1 MTDATRAMI
10 AARACGAECSTL
22 AHRQS
27 RDRSVATWLIFF
39 VTLMLAVLVAPTP
52 VLAQSATDDQ
62 GLWQQST
69 LTGDWRGAR
78 KNLQDQGFQLGLGYI
93 AEMLSNPTGGVGQGT
108 IYEGLVTG
116 TVELDLEKL
125 LKWPAA
131 TFHVDGYQINGRGLS
146 QNYVGNI
153 LAVSG
158 IEALPSTRL
167 HDLWVQQLAFDQ
179 KVSLRVGQIGM
190 DDPNEFYNSQYAGLF
205 INSTF
210 GYPDLLA
217 EDLPGGGPGFPFAVP
232 GVRLRINPTD
242 RFTLSAAVFNGTPA
256 PPGPGNP
263 QLRNANGTNFLIG
276 VGGMLAIAE
285 LVYSFDKESTTS
297 TWLSDVK
304 LGGWY
309 HSAAFPDL
317 HVDTIGL
324 SLANPNSNG
333 IPALH
338 QANYGPYL
346 ILDKMLWQPPNG
358 GVRGVAA
365 FLRVGGALGDRNLL
379 NLEIDTGLN
388 AKGLL
393 PGRPLDVAGIALGY
407 VRIGGAAR
415 AFAADANLFT
425 GGAAPAVDYEA
436 VVELTYQVN
445 IAPWW
450 YLQPDLQVI
459 LHPGGHAAQPPP
471 SPAGQPIPNAL
482 VVGLR
487 SAITF

>member
-1 MTDATRAMI
+1 MPERVGDWVRSSGV
-10 AARACGAECSTL
+10 R
-22 AHRQS
+22 HRHQS
-27 RDRSVATWLIFF
+27 
-39 VTLMLAVLVAPTP
+39 LMLLL
-52 VLAQSATDDQ
+52 VLACAISGKPIPAFAQTATDNQD
-62 GLWQQST
+62 LWQQDT
-69 LTGDWRGAR
+69 LTGNWGGAR
-78 KNLQDQGFQLGLGYI
+78 KNLQDEGIQLSLGYI
-93 AEMLSNPTGGVGQGT
+93 AETLSNPIGGAKQGV

-116 TVELDLEKL
+116 TVELDLSKL
-125 LKWPAA
+125 VQWPGA
-131 TFHVDGYQINGRGLS
+131 TFHVDGYQINGRGLT

-167 HDLWVQQLAFDQ
+167 HDLWLQQQAFDQ
-179 KVSLRVGQIGM
+179 KVSLRVGQIAI

-217 EDLPGGGPGFPFAVP
+217 EDLPGTGPGYPFAVP
-232 GVRLRINPTD
+232 GVRLRIAPTD
-242 RFTLSAAVFNGTPA
+242 QFSFSTAIFNGTPA

-276 VGGMLAIAE
+276 VGGTLAIAE
-285 LVYSFDKESTTS
+285 FVYGFNRESTSS

-317 HVDTIGL
+317 HLDTMGG
-324 SLANPNSNG
+324 SLADPGSNG

-338 QANYGPYL
+338 QGNYGPYL
-346 ILDKMLWQPPNG
+346 ILDKMLWQPPNAG
-358 GVRGVAA
+358 TRGVAG
-365 FLRVGGALGDRNLL
+365 FLRVGGAPGDRNLL

-393 PGRPLDVAGIALGY
+393 PDRPVDVAGIALGY
-407 VRIGGAAR
+407 VRVGGAAR
-415 AFAADANLFT
+415 AFAADASLVT
-425 GGAAPAVDYEA
+425 GVAAPALDYEA
-436 VVELTYQVN
+436 VIELTYQMN

-459 LHPGGHAAQPPP
+459 LHPGGHGAEPPP
-471 SPAGQPIPNAL
+471 ALLGQPIANAL
-482 VVGLR
+482 VFGVR